1 MKQFES
7 PAAPAS
13 AGPYSQA
20 IEHGGLVFL
29 AGQGPFTAAGERAGS
44 TFAEQVHLTFQNLA
58 HVAEA
63 AGTDLSRVVRLGAY
77 LSTLDNFEEF
87 NLISRE
93 YLSEPFPARTTLQV
107 ALRGFD
113 IELDAVLALPDV
125 EGDRRADR

>member
-1 MKQFES
+1 MKQYQS

-20 IEHGGLVFL
+20 IAHGGLVFL
-29 AGQGPFTAAGERAGS
+29 AGQGPFTASGERAGA

-77 LSTLDNFEEF
+77 LSTLENFEEF
-87 NLISRE
+87 NLISRG
-93 YLSEPFPARTTLQV
+93 YLSEPYPARTTLQV

-113 IELDAVLALPDV
+113 IELDAVLALPDP
-125 EGDRRADR
+125 ESRRADR

>member
-1 MKQFES
+1 MRQFES
-7 PAAPAS
+7 SAVPAP

-29 AGQGPFTAAGERAGS
+29 AGQGPFTATGERAGS

-58 HVAEA
+58 RVAEA

-77 LSTLDNFEEF
+77 LSTLENFEEF
-87 NLISRE
+87 NLISRA
-93 YLSEPFPARTTLQV
+93 YLSQPFPARTTLQV

-113 IELDAVLALPDV
+113 IELNAVLALPDAR
-125 EGDRRADR
+125 GGGRADR